1 MSDLKQTLEGWEFG
15 QVCLVRA
22 GRVDQLGGR
31 SWWEAQ
37 DICLVLSVVFLLN
50 LNPI

>member
-1 MSDLKQTLEGWEFG
+1 MRDPKQTLVWWEFG
-15 QVCLVRA
+15 QVCLVRE
-22 GRVDQLGGR
+22 GRVVQLGGR